1 MSSDIA
7 NMVVDKAQNRAKTSY
22 SSLFDLF
29 FLLFFNFQIEE
40 TIKKIGDE
48 DLLDN
53 FFLGGWGGG
62 GVFPSNCMN
71 KFINHAAM
79 IEDKKGKYPFII
91 VNTNSREKKGM
102 HCWSILNIEPRNVF
116 FSLILS
122 V

>member
-53 FFLGGWGGG
+53 FFFGGWG

-91 VNTNSREKKGM
+91 ANTNSREKKGM